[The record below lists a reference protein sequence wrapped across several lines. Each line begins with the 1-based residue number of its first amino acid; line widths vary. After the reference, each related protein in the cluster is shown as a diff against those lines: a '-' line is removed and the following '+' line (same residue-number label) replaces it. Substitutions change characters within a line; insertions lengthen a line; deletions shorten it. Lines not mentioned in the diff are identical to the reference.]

1 MIAGTTLDIDVLA
14 YDRDGA
20 LYAPTALTFTR
31 GLANQ
36 GAREEKTLADFA
48 NPSTGRYT
56 ATTTPNVPGDHWWE
70 IVITDSAGA
79 AFPIAGNFHVEPRK
93 S

>member
-1 MIAGTTLDIDVLA
+1 MIAGTTLDIVVLA
-14 YDRDGA
+14 YARDRA
-20 LYAPTALTFTR
+20 LPAPTSLTSLR
-31 GLANQ
+31 GPANP
-36 GAREEKTLADFA
+36 GAREDQTLADFA